1 MWAGASADHGVQRI
15 GEHPAWATVEAL
27 DIVEVTRL
35 FEVALDEPHVP
46 TIIQLVPDG
55 DSFRGKTTI

>member
-46 TIIQLVPDG
+46 TVIQLVPDL
-55 DSFRGKTTI
+55 DRL